1 MSKATLWLAGAALA
15 LCAAP
20 ASAQDFLFESAPTIG
35 QGAFKVGVYPAIIFG
50 KNGSDNNS
58 GVATR
63 LGYGFT
69 SRFDLQAR
77 LNFFDGLQMY
87 GGDARY
93 WVVTGGRPDV
103 SVSAGFHKSSFDS
116 GVDSKA
122 FDVAFDAST
131 RVARSLDAY
140 GALSVSF
147 ESLDNVPDS
156 GFTRVY
162 IVPGIDY
169 TLSRNV
175 HLLAELGLGLNG
187 DSPNYFG
194 GGLSVY
200 LR

>member
-1 MSKATLWLAGAALA
+1 MGKATLWLAGAALVV
-15 LCAAP
+15 CAVP
-20 ASAQDFLFESAPTIG
+20 ASAQDFLFESAPSIG
-35 QGAFKVGVYPAIIFG
+35 KGALKVGVYPAIVFG
-50 KNGSDNNS
+50 KNGSEDS
-58 GVATR
+58 GGVATR

-77 LNFFDGLQMY
+77 LSFFDGVNTY

-93 WVVTGGRPDV
+93 WLVQGGRPDV
-103 SVSAGFHKSSFDS
+103 SVSAGFHKSDFD
-116 GVDSKA
+116 GGFDTKA
-122 FDVAFDAST
+122 FDVAVDASG
-131 RVARSLDAY
+131 RVARHLDAY

-147 ESLDNVPDS
+147 ESFDNVEDS

-175 HLLAELGLGLNG
+175 HLVAELGLGLNN
-187 DSPNYFG
+187 DSPNYLG